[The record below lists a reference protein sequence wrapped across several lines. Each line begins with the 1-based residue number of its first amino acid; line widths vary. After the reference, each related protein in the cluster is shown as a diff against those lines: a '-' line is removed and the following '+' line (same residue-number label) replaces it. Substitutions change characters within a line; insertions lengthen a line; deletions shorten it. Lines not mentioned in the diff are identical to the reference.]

1 MDRGVPLLVLL
12 SRFDWL
18 CQIDITAQQ
27 YKLGPQAQYLVDRMV
42 ESEHVLLDAVN
53 RLSEK
58 MDSYDQRLSSL
69 GSNLSKVQSHV
80 DLSLRTI
87 QVLQKEQVAIL
98 KSMNPSVTGGSSGS
112 AGLQGLMGAS
122 PVELAPSAPTTP
134 RSSSGDTLPAPQHH
148 QFPVPNMYEMRI
160 DAVGCLK
167 WTFLALMGQML
178 VFGLI
183 SAQLIFNYMP
193 FHMTLELQLHLCI
206 WWIRHPIGFS
216 PTNI

>member
-87 QVLQKEQVAIL
+87 QVLQKEHE
-98 KSMNPSVTGGSSGS
+98 KPSGP
-112 AGLQGLMGAS
+112 LL
-122 PVELAPSAPTTP
+122 
-134 RSSSGDTLPAPQHH
+134 
-148 QFPVPNMYEMRI
+148 
-160 DAVGCLK
+160 
-167 WTFLALMGQML
+167 
-178 VFGLI
+178 GLI
-183 SAQLIFNYMP
+183 VMS
-193 FHMTLELQLHLCI
+193 H
-206 WWIRHPIGFS
+206 
-216 PTNI
+216 